1 MGKIISEKGRGSNEM
16 APPLADLKREFEKF
30 ALYILHL
37 SLGFTSDN

>member
-16 APPLADLKREFEKF
+16 ANLIREFEKF
-30 ALYILHL
+30 AFYILHL